1 MYVVVRKMTVILVL
15 RSPFLPLSI
24 LTWAVFLQELTSAF
38 TNNGN
43 EAGEGSKQKLSK
55 DIIGEDQSINS
66 SFDIEYWDFIV
77 TSSESHFYFNQIAL
91 TMIRSSAQKL
101 IRMGPR
107 ATGSRTTVQAVSV
120 RGFSSSSDR
129 LSYERVPKE
138 DFGKFKEYSVIHT
151 NRSLNLMSDPFQKV
165 MRDLNALLK
174 ETYNADKVAI
184 LPG

>member
-1 MYVVVRKMTVILVL
+1 MTVILVL

-66 SFDIEYWDFIV
+66 SFATPNIGISFV